1 MKRTVAED
9 SFLTCS
15 KCNYSVEHGD
25 GHFFQK
31 TTKHFSSS
39 THQTN
44 CSWRLKTLADGKFV
58 ISKQPTLVPFRAK
71 LVQVEDNAAT
81 AAESSDTMPKEI
93 DLAAEIDTDTEKLV
107 AEMTVAAE
115 LG

>member
-58 ISKQPTLVPFRAK
+58 ISKQPTLFPFRAK

-81 AAESSDTMPKEI
+81 VAESSDKMPKEI